1 MTASRTDRAPRELE
15 RLQSRL
21 RGTALTPG
29 DKGYDIARR
38 AWNLNAVHRPALV
51 VLAEDASDIRLAVRY
66 ARREG
71 LGVGMLATGH
81 GTGVPGDGLLVNTS
95 RMRAVR
101 VDPVT
106 RVARVDAGALWTDVI
121 DAAAVHGLAGLP
133 GSSAMVGVVGYTLGG
148 GFGWLGRRYG
158 LAAHSVTRAEVVTA
172 DGELITADAGENA
185 DLFWGLKGGTG
196 NLGIVTSLEFA
207 LHPVRDV
214 YAGNLYYPL
223 DRARDLLQ
231 FFDEWSRS
239 APPELTSA
247 ATFRTFPPLPAVPE
261 PLRGKSLVAVRGCYC
276 GDIAD
281 GRALIQQARAVL
293 GPAAVDTFAVMPAAG
308 LAAISMDPVDPLGAM
323 SHCELLPTITPDV
336 IDALVDLAGPESG
349 SPLVMLEVR
358 QLGGALPGPA
368 TALSPMAH
376 TQAGFSVNAI
386 GITPTPERAAAVE
399 AHLARIEKRIGALAT
414 GDTYVNFLDLEGATE
429 KRVRAAYSAADWCR
443 LVGLKDRYDPSNLF
457 RFNRSIPGSATAEP
471 AYSY

>member
-1 MTASRTDRAPRELE
+1 
-15 RLQSRL
+15 
-21 RGTALTPG
+21 
-29 DKGYDIARR
+29 
-38 AWNLNAVHRPALV
+38 
-51 VLAEDASDIRLAVRY
+51 
-66 ARREG
+66 
-71 LGVGMLATGH
+71 
-81 GTGVPGDGLLVNTS
+81 
-95 RMRAVR
+95 
-101 VDPVT
+101 
-106 RVARVDAGALWTDVI
+106 
-121 DAAAVHGLAGLP
+121 
-133 GSSAMVGVVGYTLGG
+133 
-148 GFGWLGRRYG
+148 
-158 LAAHSVTRAEVVTA
+158 
-172 DGELITADAGENA
+172 
-185 DLFWGLKGGTG
+185 
-196 NLGIVTSLEFA
+196 
-207 LHPVRDV
+207 
-214 YAGNLYYPL
+214 
-223 DRARDLLQ
+223 
-231 FFDEWSRS
+231 
-239 APPELTSA
+239 
-247 ATFRTFPPLPAVPE
+247 
-261 PLRGKSLVAVRGCYC
+261 LVALRGCYC

-323 SHCELLPTITPDV
+323 SHSELLPTITPDV

-429 KRVRAAYSAADWCR
+429 KRVRAAYSAADWRR

-457 RFNRSIPGSATAEP
+457 RFNRNIPGSATAEP
-471 AYSY
+471 AYGY